1 MEPDAQDRLDGK
13 VVVITGG
20 NAGIGKETAVGLA
33 ARGAHVVIT
42 SRNQPRGADAVAD
55 IRARSG
61 NDAVEVMPLDLA
73 SLTSVRDFAR
83 DFLARSERLDVL
95 IDNAGLVMGQRTE
108 TEDGFETT
116 FGVNHLGHF
125 LLTNLLLDR
134 LRASAPSRIVVV
146 SSHAHKQARHGL
158 DFDDLQSEKRYKPF
172 DAYPKSKL
180 ANIYFARELA
190 RRLEG
195 SNVTANALH
204 PGFVASRFGRD
215 GDTSALMNV
224 GMLIARPFAINSTKG
239 ARTSIWL
246 ASAPEGATTT
256 GGYFFRC
263 APSTPTAI
271 AQDAES
277 ARRLWAASEELV
289 KL

>member
-1 MEPDAQDRLDGK
+1 MKPNGQDRLDGK
-13 VVVITGG
+13 VVLITGG
-20 NAGIGKETAVGLA
+20 NAGVGKETAVGLA

-42 SRNQPRGADAVAD
+42 SRNQQRGADAVAD

-73 SLTSVRDFAR
+73 SIPSIHDFAR

-146 SSHAHKQARHGL
+146 SSHAQASAPGL
-158 DFDDLQSEKRYKPF
+158 AFDDLQSEHGYKPF
-172 DAYPKSKL
+172 DAYSKSKL

-204 PGFVASRFGRD
+204 PGFVASRFARD
-215 GDTSALMNV
+215 GDMGAMIGA
-224 GMLIARPFAINSTKG
+224 GMLLVRPFAINSTKG

-246 ASAPEGATTT
+246 ASAPEGAATS

-263 APSTPTAI
+263 APSTPSAV
-271 AQDAES
+271 AQDDEA

>member
-1 MEPDAQDRLDGK
+1 MKPNGQDRLDGK
-13 VVVITGG
+13 VVLVTGG
-20 NAGIGKETAVGLA
+20 NAGVGKETAVGLA
-33 ARGAHVVIT
+33 ARGARVVIT
-42 SRNQPRGADAVAD
+42 SRNQQRGAGAVAD

-73 SLTSVRDFAR
+73 SLPSIHDFAR

-134 LRASAPSRIVVV
+134 LRASVPSRIVVV

-158 DFDDLQSEKRYKPF
+158 DFDDLQSEQGYKPF
-172 DAYPKSKL
+172 DAYSKSKL

-215 GDTSALMNV
+215 GDMGTMV
-224 GMLIARPFAINSTKG
+224 GLGMVLVRPFAISATKG

-246 ASAPEGATTT
+246 ASAPEGAATS

-263 APSTPTAI
+263 APSTPSGI
-271 AQDAES
+271 AQHDEA

>member
-1 MEPDAQDRLDGK
+1 MNPNGRDRLDGK
-13 VVVITGG
+13 VVLITGG
-20 NAGIGKETAVGLA
+20 NAGVGKETAVGLA

-42 SRNQPRGADAVAD
+42 SRNQQRGAGAVAD

-73 SLTSVRDFAR
+73 SLPSIHDFAR

-108 TEDGFETT
+108 TEDSFETT

-158 DFDDLQSEKRYKPF
+158 DFDDLQSEQGYKPF
-172 DAYPKSKL
+172 DAYSKSKL
-180 ANIYFARELA
+180 ANIYFARELG

-204 PGFVASRFGRD
+204 PGFVASRFARD
-215 GDTSALMNV
+215 GDMGTMV
-224 GMLIARPFAINSTKG
+224 GLGMVLVRPFAINSTKG

-246 ASAPEGATTT
+246 ASAPDGAATS

-263 APSTPTAI
+263 APSTPSAI
-271 AQDAES
+271 AQDDEA

>member
-1 MEPDAQDRLDGK
+1 MATNGPDRLDGK
-13 VVVITGG
+13 VILITGG
-20 NAGIGKETAVGLA
+20 NAGVGTETAVGLA

-42 SRNQPRGADAVAD
+42 SRNPKRGADAVAD

-61 NDAVEVMPLDLA
+61 NDAVEVVPLDLA
-73 SLTSVRDFAR
+73 SIPSIRDCAR
-83 DFLARSERLDVL
+83 DFLARSDRLDVL

-108 TEDGFETT
+108 TQDGFETT

-146 SSHAHKQARHGL
+146 SSHAHKQARRGL
-158 DFDDLQSEKRYKPF
+158 NFDDLQSEHGYKAF
-172 DAYPKSKL
+172 DAYSKSKL

-195 SNVTANALH
+195 SNVTANSLH

-215 GDTSALMNV
+215 GDLGALINY
-224 GMLIARPFAINSTKG
+224 GMVLSRPFAINSTKG

-246 ASAPEGATTT
+246 ASEPEGASTS
-256 GGYFFRC
+256 GGYFFKC
-263 APSTPTAI
+263 APSTATAI
-271 AQDAES
+271 AQDDEA